1 LALNLKE
8 RKMKKMVLPSLVV
21 VLITGLSVFGVSKL
35 FPEERILARIGEKV
49 ITQSYFDQVMKR
61 FEVFRKGQPYNL
73 DEKKNLLNMLVKNS
87 LIIAE
92 AEREKLDEKPE
103 FQLKLKMYRNE
114 LLTKEYITTKIEP
127 LVTVK
132 NEEVEAIIKKTP
144 NLVPKEMVTLRE
156 IQVKSEKEAE
166 EIYRELK
173 NGADFSKIA
182 EERSI
187 AQSKTNGGLLGAIST
202 GQLSPFF
209 AGVVSLLKEG
219 ESSKPIK
226 TDGGFVILYLVS
238 RKETPPEQIKI
249 LERKAREKIMQIEKN
264 KRIEALLEKKAEELK
279 KQVKVETYFDQ
290 LK

>member
-1 LALNLKE
+1 
-8 RKMKKMVLPSLVV
+8 M
-21 VLITGLSVFGVSKL
+21 ITGLCVFGVSEVFSESEK
-35 FPEERILARIGEKV
+35 ILARIGEKV
-49 ITQSYFDQVMKR
+49 ITQSYFDELMKR
-61 FEVFRKGQPYNL
+61 YEVFRKGQPYNL

-103 FQLKLKMYRNE
+103 IQSKLKMYRNE
-114 LLTKEYITTKIEP
+114 LLTREYITTKIEP

-132 NEEVEAIIKKTP
+132 DEEVEEIIKQTP
-144 NLVPKEMVTLRE
+144 NLVPKEMVILRE
-156 IQVKSEKEAE
+156 IQVKTEKEAE

-182 EERSI
+182 TEKSI
-187 AQSKTNGGLLGAIST
+187 ARSKTDGGLLGTISK

-219 ESSKPIK
+219 EFSKPIK
-226 TDGGFVILYLVS
+226 TDEGFVILYLVN
-238 RKETPPEQIKI
+238 RKETPPEQIKM
-249 LERKAREKIMQIEKN
+249 LEGKAREKIIQLEKN
-264 KRIEALLEKKAEELK
+264 KRIEALLEKKVEELK

>member
-1 LALNLKE
+1 
-8 RKMKKMVLPSLVV
+8 MKKIGLRWVMPFM
-21 VLITGLSVFGVSKL
+21 ITGLCVFGVSEL
-35 FPEERILARIGEKV
+35 FSESEKILARIGEKV
-49 ITQSYFDQVMKR
+49 ITQSYFDELMKR
-61 FEVFRKGQPYNL
+61 YEAFRKGKPYNL

-103 FQLKLKMYRNE
+103 IQSKLKMYRNE
-114 LLTKEYITTKIEP
+114 LLTREYITTKIEP

-132 NEEVEAIIKKTP
+132 DEEVKEIMKQNP

-156 IQVKSEKEAE
+156 IQVRTEKEAE

-182 EERSI
+182 TGKSI
-187 AQSKTNGGLLGAIST
+187 ARSKTDGGLLGAISK
-202 GQLSPFF
+202 GQLPPFF
-209 AGVVSLLKEG
+209 VEAVSLLKEG
-219 ESSKPIK
+219 EFSKPIK
-226 TDGGFVILYLVS
+226 TDQGFWILYLVN

-249 LERKAREKIMQIEKN
+249 LEGKVREKIFQLEKN
-264 KRIEALLEKKAEELK
+264 KRIEALLEKKVEELK

>member
-1 LALNLKE
+1 
-8 RKMKKMVLPSLVV
+8 MKKIGLRWVMLFM
-21 VLITGLSVFGVSKL
+21 ITGLCVFGDSKV
-35 FPEERILARIGEKV
+35 FSESEKILARIGEKV
-49 ITQSYFDQVMKR
+49 ITQTYFDEWMKR
-61 FEVFRKGQPYNL
+61 YEVFRKGQPYNL

-103 FQLKLKMYRNE
+103 FQSKLKMYRNE
-114 LLTKEYITTKIEP
+114 LLTREYITTKIEP

-132 NEEVEAIIKKTP
+132 DEEVEEIIKQTP

-156 IQVKSEKEAE
+156 IQVKTEKEAE

-173 NGADFSKIA
+173 NGADFSKSA
-182 EERSI
+182 TEKSI
-187 AQSKTNGGLLGAIST
+187 ARSKTDGGLLGTISK

-219 ESSKPIK
+219 DFSKPIK
-226 TDGGFVILYLVS
+226 TDEGFVILYLVN
-238 RKETPPEQIKI
+238 RKETPPEQIKM
-249 LERKAREKIMQIEKN
+249 LEGKAREKIIQLEKN
-264 KRIEALLEKKAEELK
+264 KRIEALLEKKVEELK